1 MRGTDIRSAAVRRKE
16 LFPMSATHG
25 VLRDTARTVLILA
38 AALAGCWC
46 LQQAAPSQALVP
58 AIFVLAVD
66 LVALVT
72 EGYAYGIAAS
82 LISVLAV
89 NYVFTAPYFVF
100 NLTVPENI
108 LSTAIMLAVTII
120 TSTLTTQRKRQEQI
134 RSETARESMRAN
146 LLRAIS
152 HDLRTPLTT
161 IYGSCSAIIENYDR
175 IPKAQQIKLLGEVR
189 EEADWLIRMVENLL
203 SVTRIDGGK
212 VRIVKTPTVLEE
224 LIDSVLIKFRKRYPG
239 QAVQVEIPEDFLI
252 IPMDAVLIEQVIIN
266 LLENAVQHAEGMT
279 QLWLRVRCKE
289 NKAVFEVADNGCGIP
304 RDRLDSLFD
313 GRMDGADGH
322 KNMGIG
328 LSVCATIIRA
338 HGGAITG
345 ENDPGGGAVFRF
357 TLALDP
363 AEDPQPEPR

>member
-1 MRGTDIRSAAVRRKE
+1 
-16 LFPMSATHG
+16 MSATHG

-38 AALAGCWC
+38 AALAGCWW

-58 AIFVLAVD
+58 AVFVLAVD

-100 NLTVPENI
+100 SLTVPENI
-108 LSTAIMLAVTII
+108 LSTVIMLAVTII
-120 TSTLTTQRKRQEQI
+120 TSTLTTQRKRQDQI

-289 NKAVFEVADNGCGIP
+289 SKAVFEVADNGCGIP

-363 AEDPQPEPR
+363 VEEPQPEPR

>member
-1 MRGTDIRSAAVRRKE
+1 
-16 LFPMSATHG
+16 MSATHG

-38 AALAGCWC
+38 AALAGCWW
-46 LQQAAPSQALVP
+46 LQQAAPSQTLVP
-58 AIFVLAVD
+58 AVFVLAVD

-100 NLTVPENI
+100 SLTVPENI
-108 LSTAIMLAVTII
+108 LSTVIMLAVTII
-120 TSTLTTQRKRQEQI
+120 TSTLTTQRKRQDQI

-338 HGGAITG
+338 HGGTITG

-363 AEDPQPEPR
+363 AEEPQPEPR